1 MAKPEQQ
8 QEMSAE
14 QRAAILERVALTL
27 VAKRKSA
34 IEGRLSSGIEQIW
47 TEDQAHYDGY
57 DDANRHEF
65 NEVKSKPTE
74 GGRTTDIKTPR
85 GSTLFPNITAPY
97 VDAAAAKVADML
109 LPTDD
114 RNFVIEPTP
123 VPDILDEEEGWPE
136 IVPPP
141 PVQPAQPAGMPAGQ
155 MPAAPMPAQGGAMAA
170 MAAPQ
175 QATPAAAIMADP
187 AQAAQPPVD
196 PLEVAF
202 KKLAEIRQKALDA
215 AKKAQDQVDDF
226 LTECYYHTELRKVI
240 HDAARIG
247 TGVVKG
253 PVPER
258 REVKVWAKNPQTG
271 ERELVIKI
279 ETKPTSKCVSAW
291 NLFPDYPACGENI
304 HDGSFI
310 WERAFF
316 GPKKLLALKGGEGPA
331 AYIDSEIDAAIK
343 EGPARTKESGRG
355 PQQNAD
361 HADTDVFDVWYFY
374 GSLTGEEMAAAGCEC
389 EDPLKQYPVIVTMVN
404 DRVIKAAK
412 NHLDS
417 GEFPF
422 DVLAWKSRP
431 GMPWGSG
438 VARQGR
444 TAQRICTAA
453 TRNLMDN
460 AGASSRPHKV
470 MTDAI
475 DQDGDPWTW
484 RAGSDATDVTKAMQF
499 FVQPSLQS
507 ELMNIIQLGEKMME
521 LHTGLPMIVL
531 GMQGNFEETA
541 KGRTIANNNGSSVLR
556 RIARNFDGSI
566 TEPHIR
572 RYYAWMMIYLE
583 DDSLKGDFNIKA
595 CGSAALV
602 ERDLQ
607 NQQLPNIV
615 TMAAQIPALEWDV
628 AMAGDEFLKSQRF
641 DPKMFKLSDKRKQEL
656 IAQAKPP
663 VFPQIEAAKIREE
676 GATQREQL
684 KLQDKAAEREHES
697 TENALERMVEQMKI
711 KIDGEL
717 GAAELSAEQQLSLNG
732 IKADLAGL
740 TMKLNTQ
747 KQLSGMNGGQAST
760 PPTEPAGRA
769 QPGMSY
775 QQ

>member
-1 MAKPEQQ
+1 MDKPMAKPEQK

-14 QRAAILERVALTL
+14 QRAAILEKLSLAL
-27 VAKRKSA
+27 VAKRDSA
-34 IEGRLSSGIEQIW
+34 IKGRLSSGIETVW
-47 TEDQAHYDGY
+47 AEDEAHYQGY
-57 DDANRHEF
+57 DDANKHEF

-74 GGRTTDIKTPR
+74 GGRTADVKTPR

-123 VPDILDEEEGWPE
+123 VPDILDSEEGWPE

-141 PVQPAQPAGMPAGQ
+141 EAAPVQPPQGQ
-155 MPAAPMPAQGGAMAA
+155 PMPAPGGAMAA

-175 QATPAAAIMADP
+175 PATQAAGIMADP
-187 AQAAQPPVD
+187 AAAAQPPVD
-196 PLEVAF
+196 PIGAAF
-202 KKLAEIRQKALDA
+202 EKLKAIRQKALDA
-215 AKKAQDQVDDF
+215 ADKAQRQVDDF
-226 LTECYYHTELRKVI
+226 LTECQYHVELRKII

-258 REVKVWAKNPQTG
+258 REVKVWAKNPDTN

-279 ETKPTSKCVSAW
+279 ETKPGSKRVDAW

-304 HDGSFI
+304 HDGGFI

-316 GPKKLLALKGGEGPA
+316 SPKKLLALKDGDGPA
-331 AYIDSEIDAAIK
+331 AYIDSEIDEAIK
-343 EGPARTKESGRG
+343 EGPAKRNVTASRG
-355 PQQNAD
+355 AQQNAD
-361 HADTDVFDVWYFY
+361 LSDSDVFEVWYFY
-374 GSLTGEEMAAAGCEC
+374 GTLTGEEMEAAGCGC
-389 EDPLKQYPVIVTMVN
+389 EDPQAQYPVIVTMVN

-422 DVLAWKSRP
+422 DVLAWKTRA

-438 VARQGR
+438 IARQGR
-444 TAQRICTAA
+444 TAQRVTTAA
-453 TRNLMDN
+453 LRNLMDN
-460 AGASSRPHKV
+460 AGAASRPHKV

-484 RAGSDATDVTKAMQF
+484 RAGSETNDVRGAMQF
-499 FVQPSLQS
+499 FVQPSLQA

-541 KGRTIANNNGSSVLR
+541 KGRTIANNNGSSALR
-556 RIARNFDGSI
+556 RIARNFDGGI

-572 RYYAWMMIYLE
+572 RYNTWMMLYSE

-595 CGSAALV
+595 RGSSALV
-602 ERDLQ
+602 ERDIQ
-607 NQQLPNIV
+607 NQQIPTILNLSLNPAFE
-615 TMAAQIPALEWDV
+615 MDPALS
-628 AMAGDEFLKSQRF
+628 ADEYLKSQRF
-641 DPKMFKLSDKRKQEL
+641 DPKAFKLSDKRKQEL
-656 IAQAKPP
+656 AAQAKPP
-663 VFPQIEAAKIREE
+663 VFPQIEAAKIREQ
-676 GATQREQL
+676 GAAQRQQAV
-684 KLQDKAAEREHES
+684 LQDKAAEREHES
-697 TENALERMVEQMKI
+697 NENSLDRLLDQMKL
-711 KIDGEL
+711 KIEGEL
-717 GAAELSAEQQLSLNG
+717 GAAGLSMEERAALNDA
-732 IKADLAGL
+732 KVTLAGL

-747 KQLSGMNGGQAST
+747 KQLSAMSAGQALT
-760 PPTEPAGRA
+760 PPTEPPGRA
-769 QPGMSY
+769 ETGRAFEA
-775 QQ
+775 